1 MKSLESDS
9 LVGLKLIHSEAINT
23 PSVGGYEKNRYEPKR
38 SQIETESDGDDE
50 SVASRARMR
59 KRQIERDFEQRRSEA
74 GTTMGAILIATESLK
89 SEDDVEEQEE
99 RIEVVVEEK
108 VEILKCESLASEAEQ
123 KSSFMDQ
130 VTTIFRPKSAKKKQ
144 EIPRLEPVRINPD
157 YDSDLSLLSTPHST
171 ISKLNTSYETPGRR
185 GLTEEENDVL
195 PKGIL
200 RSPFSPVIYT
210 NFTRDMRNHPSPG
223 DIRFIS
229 SPTSK
234 AIKRKNTTT
243 PKGYYHS

>member
-1 MKSLESDS
+1 M
-9 LVGLKLIHSEAINT
+9 GLKLIHSEIINT
-23 PSVGGYEKNRYEPKR
+23 PSVGGYEKNKYEPKR
-38 SQIETESDGDDE
+38 SQIETESDGDEE

-59 KRQIERDFEQRRSEA
+59 KRQIERDFEQQRSEA
-74 GTTMGAILIATESLK
+74 GTTMGAILIATDSLK
-89 SEDDVEEQEE
+89 SEDDVEEQKET
-99 RIEVVVEEK
+99 IEVVEEK

-130 VTTIFRPKSAKKKQ
+130 VTTIFRPKSAKKKKQ
-144 EIPRLEPVRINPD
+144 AIPRLEPVRINPD

-185 GLTEEENDVL
+185 GQTEEENDIL

-210 NFTRDMRNHPSPG
+210 NFTREMRNHPSPG

-243 PKGYYHS
+243 SKGYYHH